1 MPTAKDP
8 DVVVEI
14 NIKSPAAATPPSPP
28 VMRPVRR
35 KRHYVLWTIFVLLVG
50 VFLWLATSSNPFAE
64 GIPGICR
71 KQARRG
77 RGRSSLFSF
86 GEKLPLLQVQLARR
100 VHQRSRSWAT
110 SRCCRTLQAER
121 TTVSAHRSQ
130 PDNAIEVYVLSE
142 SSFAVWQTGYA
153 TSSVFES
160 GRIPQGKIAADLPP
174 GPGVY
179 YLVFSNKFSPSLAK
193 KVDATV
199 VLHYKNWIPGWIR
212 QVKGEL
218 RPGSSVNAT
227 HLNYSFLCP

>member
-14 NIKSPAAATPPSPP
+14 NIKQSPAAATPPPPAVVRSPG
-28 VMRPVRR
+28 RN
-35 KRHYVLWTIFVLLVG
+35 RHYVLWTIFVLLVG

-64 GIPGICR
+64 GIQELAGNR
-71 KQARRG
+71 HDQAVVDAP
-77 RGRSSLFSF
+77 FS
-86 GEKLPLLQVQLARR
+86 
-100 VHQRSRSWAT
+100 
-110 SRCCRTLQAER
+110 
-121 TTVSAHRSQ
+121 VSAKSFRYYKFNLPEASTNVAIVGDFSVLPQAAGRKNDPMRASAQ
-130 PDNAIEVYVLSE
+130 PDDAIEVYVLSE
-142 SSFAVWQTGYA
+142 SSFAIWQTGYG

-160 GRIPQGKIAADLPP
+160 GRMAQGKIAADLPP
-174 GPGVY
+174 GAGVY

-218 RPGSSVNAT
+218 QSWIFS
-227 HLNYSFLCP
+227 

>member
-14 NIKSPAAATPPSPP
+14 NIKQTPAAATPPSRPAVVRPP
-28 VMRPVRR
+28 AR
-35 KRHYVLWTIFVLLVG
+35 KRHYVLWTIFGLLVG
-50 VFLWLATSSNPFAE
+50 MFLWLATSSNPFAE
-64 GIPGICR
+64 GIQEFAGNR
-71 KQARRG
+71 HDQAVIDVPFSVSAKSFRYYKFNLPEASTDVAIVGDFTVLPEAAGRRNDSK
-77 RGRSSLFSF
+77 RSS
-86 GEKLPLLQVQLARR
+86 
-100 VHQRSRSWAT
+100 
-110 SRCCRTLQAER
+110 
-121 TTVSAHRSQ
+121 SQ

-142 SSFAVWQTGYA
+142 SSFAIWQTGYG

-160 GRIPQGKIAADLPP
+160 GRMAQGKIAADLPA
-174 GPGVY
+174 GAGVY

-218 RPGSSVNAT
+218 QSWIFS
-227 HLNYSFLCP
+227 

>member
-14 NIKSPAAATPPSPP
+14 NIKQSPAAATPPPRAAVVRPP
-28 VMRPVRR
+28 QR
-35 KRHYVLWTIFVLLVG
+35 KRHYVLWTMFVLLVG

-64 GIPGICR
+64 GIQEFAGNR
-71 KQARRG
+71 HDQAVIDVP
-77 RGRSSLFSF
+77 FS
-86 GEKLPLLQVQLARR
+86 
-100 VHQRSRSWAT
+100 
-110 SRCCRTLQAER
+110 
-121 TTVSAHRSQ
+121 VSAKSFRYYKFNLPEASTDVAIMGDFTVLPDAAGRKNDTKRASLQ

-142 SSFAVWQTGYA
+142 SSFAIWQTGYG

-160 GRIPQGKIAADLPP
+160 GRMAQGKIAADLPP
-174 GPGVY
+174 GAGVY
-179 YLVFSNKFSPSLAK
+179 YLVFNNKFSPSMAK

-218 RPGSSVNAT
+218 QSWIFS
-227 HLNYSFLCP
+227 

>member
-14 NIKSPAAATPPSPP
+14 NIKQSPAAATPLSRPAVVRPP
-28 VMRPVRR
+28 GR
-35 KRHYVLWTIFVLLVG
+35 KRHYVLWTIFVLLLA

-64 GIPGICR
+64 GIQELAGNR
-71 KQARRG
+71 HDQAVVD
-77 RGRSSLFSF
+77 SPFS
-86 GEKLPLLQVQLARR
+86 
-100 VHQRSRSWAT
+100 
-110 SRCCRTLQAER
+110 
-121 TTVSAHRSQ
+121 VSAKNFRYYKFNLPEASTNVAIVGDFRVLPDAGGRKNDSKRMATQ
-130 PDNAIEVYVLSE
+130 PDSGIEVYVLSE

-174 GPGVY
+174 GAGVY

-193 KVDATV
+193 KVDASV

-218 RPGSSVNAT
+218 QSWIFS
-227 HLNYSFLCP
+227 

>member
-14 NIKSPAAATPPSPP
+14 NIKQSPAAATPPPPLVVRSPG
-28 VMRPVRR
+28 R

-64 GIPGICR
+64 GIQELAGNKHDEAVVDLPFSVAAKNFRYYKFNLPEASTNVAILGDFTVVPDAGGR
-71 KQARRG
+71 KNGSNRQ
-77 RGRSSLFSF
+77 
-86 GEKLPLLQVQLARR
+86 
-100 VHQRSRSWAT
+100 
-110 SRCCRTLQAER
+110 
-121 TTVSAHRSQ
+121 SAQGDS
-130 PDNAIEVYVLSE
+130 DIEVYVLSE
-142 SSFAVWQTGYA
+142 SSFAIWQTGYG

-160 GRIPQGKIAADLPP
+160 GRVPQGKIASDLPP
-174 GPGVY
+174 GAGVY
-179 YLVFSNKFSPSLAK
+179 YLVFNNKFSPSIAK

-218 RPGSSVNAT
+218 QSWIFS
-227 HLNYSFLCP
+227 

>member
-14 NIKSPAAATPPSPP
+14 NIKQSPAAATPPPP
-28 VMRPVRR
+28 VMVRPPGR

-50 VFLWLATSSNPFAE
+50 IFLWLATSSNPFAE
-64 GIPGICR
+64 GIQELAGNR
-71 KQARRG
+71 HDQAVVD
-77 RGRSSLFSF
+77 SPFS
-86 GEKLPLLQVQLARR
+86 
-100 VHQRSRSWAT
+100 
-110 SRCCRTLQAER
+110 
-121 TTVSAHRSQ
+121 VSAKNFRYYKFNLPEASTNVAIVGDFTVLPDAAGRKNDTKRPLSQ

-174 GPGVY
+174 GSGVY

-193 KVDATV
+193 KVDASV

-218 RPGSSVNAT
+218 QSWIFS
-227 HLNYSFLCP
+227 